1 MVLPKTIAKA
11 FIMDPAAGNLFI
23 RSYIFI
29 PLLMKKHIQEI
40 LPSTRRIFHPQH

>member
-1 MVLPKTIAKA
+1 
-11 FIMDPAAGNLFI
+11 MDPAAGILFI

-29 PLLMKKHIQEI
+29 PPVNEKHIQEI